1 MDVTKKEI
9 GAREM
14 TNGKRE
20 TGNGKRET
28 ATENGKRERENN
40 KWKQNRE
47 CEMKLL
53 TGIGFNLG
61 FVPVRYFPVRH
72 FRNIMF
78 KLSYCKKDLT
88 CETQDEKLH

>member
-9 GAREM
+9 GAREL
-14 TNGKRE
+14 TTR
-20 TGNGKRET
+20 NGKRET

-47 CEMKLL
+47 CVMKLL

-61 FVPVRYFPVRH
+61 FVPVRYFPVPH
-72 FRNIMF
+72 FRNIIF